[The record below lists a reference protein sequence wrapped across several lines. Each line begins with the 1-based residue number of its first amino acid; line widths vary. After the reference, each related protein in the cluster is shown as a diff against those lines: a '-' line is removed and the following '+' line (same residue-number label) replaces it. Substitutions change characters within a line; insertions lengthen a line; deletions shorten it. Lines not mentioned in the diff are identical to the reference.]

1 MLVFNIYDKE
11 TQDLIKRILQK
22 SSDLSSV
29 TKEIEGIIYNSVRKN
44 FEQEGRPKW
53 HPLSPATIKERRR
66 KGFWPGKML
75 QRNDSL
81 LSSISSR
88 SDASSAE
95 VSTDKPYARV
105 LHFGGRAGRG
115 RKASIP
121 PRPFLKLT
129 KEDES
134 DIRAILKKF
143 LDSL

>member
-1 MLVFNIYDKE
+1 MLTFNVDDK
-11 TQDLIKRILQK
+11 QLQSLLKRVLDK

-29 TKEIEGIIYNSVRKN
+29 TKEIEGIIFKAVKKN

-53 HPLSPATIKERRR
+53 HPLSQATIKERRR
-66 KGFWPGKML
+66 KGFWPGKIL

-95 VSTDKPYARV
+95 VSADKPYARV
-105 LHFGGRAGRG
+105 LHFGGRVGRG
-115 RKASIP
+115 RKVTIP

-143 LDSL
+143 LDNL